1 MALVFYKQAVKK
13 LLLLDI
19 CKYFIIYTFSRPM
32 SFIIRAGSRASWL
45 QRVVL
50 VKVCFKSP
58 IFDLVVGGHN
68 SVILDRR
75 SHRRCSVKKKC
86 SQKFCKILRKTPV
99 PESLFN
105 KVAGPLAQLFSCE
118 FYEISK
124 NIFFT
129 EDLRTTA
136 FDQSA
141 KIPKIV
147 K

>member
-75 SHRRCSVKKKC
+75 SHRRCSVKKNV
-86 SQKFCKILRKTPV
+86 LRNFAKSSEKHPCQ
-99 PESLFN
+99 SLFLI
-105 KVAGPLAQLFSCE
+105 KWQALWHSC
-118 FYEISK
+118 FPVT
-124 NIFFT
+124 FT
-129 EDLRTTA
+129 KFLRTS
-136 FDQSA
+136 FLQ
-141 KIPKIV
+141 KISGRLLLIRAPKFQ
-147 K
+147 KL